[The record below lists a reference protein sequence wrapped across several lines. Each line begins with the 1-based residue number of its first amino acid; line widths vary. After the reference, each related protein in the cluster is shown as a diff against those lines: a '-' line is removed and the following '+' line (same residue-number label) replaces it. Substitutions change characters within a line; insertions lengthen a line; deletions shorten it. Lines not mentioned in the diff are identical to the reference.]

1 MNVCGVNRLKL
12 TPDVNNEFIFTIK
25 ENGKFT
31 PMPISVNGKNIT
43 LIEKT
48 YVQNSI
54 RIASKAAV
62 DQAAKVVEIG
72 FPYAFILGQSTVI
85 KSSTAPSTNVSNNS
99 LWQNTSNNKLY
110 KYGGLVPYNVSDW
123 KILTEKITLGAEEL
137 VVELSYEIDV
147 QELPMLEKIKDW
159 ATTLGY
165 TTSIS
170 GNKLSVEKNEDF
182 SYTTSSGLSSRVT
195 QEYVKGSSSSTTL
208 YKMLDTVIEMSL
220 SFIPTTI
227 SSTITFIFSYPV
239 VVNNGL
245 LSNTYIL
252 TNNNGYPDS
261 IIIKM
266 LGSDQ
271 EQETINKL
279 NVVVTTGSTT
289 SDQFLFKFIRLS
301 DNNTVDLIKIP
312 TVYDAPNGKINLI
325 ITPEEVDTLLS
336 KLGEEVDRYYMKYV
350 YRLLLEATTK
360 VNGNFIAEI
369 RKVSVG

>member
-54 RIASKAAV
+54 RIASNAAV
-62 DQAAKVVEIG
+62 NQAAKVVEIG

-85 KSSTAPSTNVSNNS
+85 KSSTAPSTNVSSNS
-99 LWQNTSNNKLY
+99 LWQNTSNSKLY

-147 QELPMLEKIKDW
+147 QELPMLEKIKEW
-159 ATTLGY
+159 ATFLGY

-195 QEYVKGSSSSTTL
+195 QEYVEGSSSSTAL

-220 SFIPTTI
+220 SFIPITI

-245 LSNTYIL
+245 LSNTYVL
-252 TNNNGYPDS
+252 TNNNGNPDS

-266 LGSDQ
+266 
-271 EQETINKL
+271 
-279 NVVVTTGSTT
+279 
-289 SDQFLFKFIRLS
+289 
-301 DNNTVDLIKIP
+301 
-312 TVYDAPNGKINLI
+312 
-325 ITPEEVDTLLS
+325 
-336 KLGEEVDRYYMKYV
+336 
-350 YRLLLEATTK
+350 
-360 VNGNFIAEI
+360 
-369 RKVSVG
+369 

>member
-54 RIASKAAV
+54 RIASNAAV
-62 DQAAKVVEIG
+62 NQAAKVVEIG

-85 KSSTAPSTNVSNNS
+85 KSSTAPSTNVSSNS
-99 LWQNTSNNKLY
+99 LWQNTSNSKLY